1 MEHADEIIPILKSS
15 LPFWEH
21 LKETE
26 KKTLSQWSQLVR
38 YEKGGIIRCQNCECT
53 GVLIIKSGSVRTFML
68 SEEGKEITLYRLEQG
83 DVCVLSASC
92 VLSAITFEVQ
102 MEAVTESEIIQIS
115 AGAYSE
121 IVDRNIYAEAFTYK
135 QATERF
141 SDVMWTMQQ
150 ILFMSFDQRL
160 AIFLLDESGKTG
172 SDDIHMT
179 HEQIAKY
186 TGSAREVVSRM
197 LKYFSAE
204 GLVKLSRGGVTILDK
219 KGIKQLIS

>member
-1 MEHADEIIPILKSS
+1 MEHADGIIPILKSS

-53 GVLIIKSGSVRTFML
+53 GVLIIKSGSVRTYML
-68 SEEGKEITLYRLEQG
+68 SEEGKEITLYRLDQG

-121 IVDRNIYAEAFTYK
+121 IVDQNIYAEAFTYK

-172 SDDIHMT
+172 FDDIHMT
-179 HEQIAKY
+179 HEQIAQH
-186 TGSAREVVSRM
+186 TNSAREVVARM
-197 LKYFSAE
+197 LKRFASE
-204 GLVKLSRGGVTILDK
+204 DLVEFKRGSIRLKD
-219 KGIKQLIS
+219 IESLRRMI